1 MILSFSVPIAV
12 YWAVVGDFAGGYP
25 EMEPVWAYLAI
36 VPVLTGVVGLLAILP
51 LSVLLF
57 LAMAVAALLEE
68 FRNSGA

>member
-1 MILSFSVPIAV
+1 MLLSFSFPIAV

-25 EMEPVWAYLAI
+25 EMEPFWAYLAV

-57 LAMAVAALLEE
+57 LAMAVAAILEE
-68 FRNSGA
+68 FRDGGA